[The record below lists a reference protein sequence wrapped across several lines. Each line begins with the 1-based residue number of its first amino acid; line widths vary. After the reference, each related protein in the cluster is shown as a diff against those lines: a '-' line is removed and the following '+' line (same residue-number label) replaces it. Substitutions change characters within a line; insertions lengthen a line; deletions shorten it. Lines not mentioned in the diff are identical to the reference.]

1 MINVKV
7 KGIKVERKAF
17 FFVVATDLKEA
28 IDLAE
33 EAVLR
38 GTKTLKRLDSITGLD
53 IVDDDVVISK
63 KIINGKKNN

>member
-7 KGIKVERKAF
+7 KGIKGTRKAF

-28 IDLAE
+28 IELAE

-63 KIINGKKNN
+63 KLINKKI